1 MSLTPD
7 VERDSVIVL
16 KLHVPG
22 NPFFTRGRRRRA
34 IGLEKTLYES
44 EFRHLYAIGQ
54 GWPRLFI
61 VYSDE

>member
-22 NPFFTRGRRRRA
+22 NPFFTRGRRLA
-34 IGLEKTLYES
+34 
-44 EFRHLYAIGQ
+44 RH
-54 GWPRLFI
+54 RLGEDI
-61 VYSDE
+61 VRI